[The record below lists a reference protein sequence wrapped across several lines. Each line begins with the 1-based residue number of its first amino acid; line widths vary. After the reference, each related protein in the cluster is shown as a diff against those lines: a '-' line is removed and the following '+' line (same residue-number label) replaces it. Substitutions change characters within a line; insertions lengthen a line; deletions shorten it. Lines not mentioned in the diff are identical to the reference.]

1 MPPLATTPPPASNQR
16 VPWSE
21 LPGRI
26 RAEVERRLGS
36 PVAAAR
42 TQPGGF
48 SPGVAARLELANGE
62 RAFVKAVSPA
72 GNPIAPSIHRREAR
86 IVAAIPRSAPVPRLL
101 FTLDDDPD
109 GWVVLAFEDVEGH
122 QPQVPWRDPELDIVL
137 EAMAILAGDL
147 SPSPLRPP
155 LVPDA
160 AEAFGRGEDSWA
172 ALAAATNPA
181 LDAWSRRHLQ
191 GLVGLEALAGDAARG
206 DTLLHFDLRAD
217 NLLLTADGVRIV
229 DWPHAH
235 VGAAF
240 VDFVWFAPCVAMQGG
255 PAPRD
260 LMARYGPARDA
271 DPAALDAVI
280 AGVAAYFTTGSLKP
294 PAPGLPTLR
303 AFQAAQAEVARAW
316 LAERTGWR

>member
-1 MPPLATTPPPASNQR
+1 MATTPPPASNPR

-21 LPGRI
+21 LPARL
-26 RAEVERRLGS
+26 RTEVERRLGC
-36 PVAAAR
+36 PVVAAR

-48 SPGVAARLELANGE
+48 SPGVAARLELADGS

-86 IVAAIPRSAPVPRLL
+86 IVAAIPRSAPVAQLL
-101 FTLDDDPD
+101 WALDDDPD
-109 GWVVLAFEDVEGH
+109 GWVLLAFEDVDGH
-122 QPQVPWRDPELDIVL
+122 QPAVPWRDHELDIVL
-137 EAMAILAGDL
+137 EAMAALAADL
-147 SPSPLRPP
+147 TPSPLGPP
-155 LVPDA
+155 LVASA
-160 AEAFGRGEDSWA
+160 ADAFGRGEMSWA
-172 ALAAATNPA
+172 ALAATPNPA
-181 LDAWSRRHLQ
+181 LDPWSARHLAE
-191 GLVGLEALAGDAARG
+191 LVALEANAGEAARG

-217 NLLLTADGVRIV
+217 NLLLTADGVHVV

-240 VDFVWFAPCVAMQGG
+240 VDLVWFAPCVAMQGG
-255 PAPRD
+255 PSPRD

-271 DPAALDAVI
+271 DPAALDPVI
-280 AGVAAYFTTGSLKP
+280 AGVAAYFTAGSLQP